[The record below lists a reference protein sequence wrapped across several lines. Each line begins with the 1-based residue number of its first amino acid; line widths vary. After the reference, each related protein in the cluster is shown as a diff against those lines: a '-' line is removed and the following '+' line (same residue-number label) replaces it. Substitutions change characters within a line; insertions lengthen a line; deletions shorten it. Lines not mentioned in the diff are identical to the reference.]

1 LALPPNAGYTGWL
14 TRLPCCFTMEPAASS
29 PKLAGDAS
37 DIGGY
42 RILRTLI
49 PDQSWL
55 GVASGGRQVVLKTLD
70 EDCLW
75 QGQLHPNIKDRLARV
90 RELAHAGV
98 ANLHGVERDG
108 SLTYLVWEFTEG
120 QTLGERAAQPSCGQ
134 RDFLLLARELV
145 LGVEMMHARGIV
157 HGTLKPSN
165 VIIDRENQVVITH
178 VSPLLYSEP
187 SDDVQAVVALLTEL
201 QEQRGGGGLD
211 SPLGHLLA
219 QASDGGMSLRRLAT
233 RLGAMIESR
242 EPEMRAPS
250 DGAAARAIR
259 QRAVMGAGATAL
271 IALAIFLGLKQYANA
286 RTPKPP
292 TPPQAAPAALKA
304 APPPAG
310 ADGGESPSASARA
323 PLSRR
328 AAP

>member
-1 LALPPNAGYTGWL
+1 
-14 TRLPCCFTMEPAASS
+14 MEPAASS
-29 PKLAGDAS
+29 PKLAGDPS

-42 RILRTLI
+42 RILRTLR

-55 GVASGGRQVVLKTLD
+55 GLANGDRQVVIKTLD
-70 EDCLW
+70 DDCLW
-75 QGQLHPNIKDRLARV
+75 KGQLHPNIRDRLARV

-98 ANLHGVERDG
+98 ANLYGVERDG
-108 SLTYLVWEFTEG
+108 SLTYLVWEYTPG
-120 QTLGERAAQPSCGQ
+120 QTFAERADSPSCGQ

-165 VIIDRENQVVITH
+165 VIIDTENRVVITH

-187 SDDVQAVVALLTEL
+187 SDDVNAIVAMLTDLL
-201 QEQRGGGGLD
+201 EQRGRVD

-219 QASDGGMSLRRLAT
+219 QASDEEMSLRRLAT

-242 EPEMRAPS
+242 EPETLAPS
-250 DGAAARAIR
+250 DGAAARGIR

-271 IALAIFLGLKQYANA
+271 VAIAIFLGLKQYANA

-304 APPPAG
+304 TPPAG
-310 ADGGESPSASARA
+310 AAGEDPSAAA
-323 PLSRR
+323 PAPPSRR